1 MPVRRN
7 CDMRECESCKNLIPD
22 KMRICPH
29 CGKLPPTLW
38 PQFYLYV
45 VLTLIAFGCAVY
57 FRPFLNGPM
66 IGEAAMGVLW
76 VAEIIFLI
84 FGIIFINVSI
94 IVAKDY
100 AKRSFEEMLTKQERI
115 RFMNMKQHIAA
126 GRHFYDEG
134 GAYCTVCGHK
144 RTVIKRK

>member
-1 MPVRRN
+1 
-7 CDMRECESCKNLIPD
+7 MRECEHCQNMIPD

-38 PQFYLYV
+38 PQFYIYAL
-45 VLTLIAFGCAVY
+45 LTLIAFGCAVY
-57 FRPFLNGPM
+57 FRPFLNGPA
-66 IGEAAMGVLW
+66 IGEAATGVLW
-76 VAEIIFLI
+76 VAEIVFLV

-100 AKRSFEEMLTKQERI
+100 SNRSFKEKLIKQERI
-115 RFMNMKQHIAA
+115 RFVNMKQHIEA

-134 GAYCTVCGHK
+134 GVYCTVCGHK
-144 RTVIKRK
+144 RTLVKRKK